1 MAYLLGCEN
10 VRLEFPTKKVFDSV
24 TLGINA
30 GDRIGIVGGNG
41 DGKSSLLSLL
51 AGSLEPDD
59 GRIMRRGGTTVGTL
73 EQTDALDP
81 EATVAHEVVGNV
93 K

>member
-10 VRLEFPTKKVFDSV
+10 VCLEYPAKKVFDSV
-24 TLGINA
+24 TLGIDE

-59 GRIMRRGGTTVGTL
+59 G
-73 EQTDALDP
+73 
-81 EATVAHEVVGNV
+81 
-93 K
+93 